1 MSWLMH
7 QADRHPLLT
16 PAEELSLAATIQRW
30 RTHAQPVPRAIE
42 RAGLRA
48 RARFAAANIRLV
60 YHVFRAYSSM
70 ARGYEDD
77 AIQAGMMGLLRA
89 IDKFDPKKGYK
100 FSTYAFWWVRQGIQ
114 RFTRSEMLAIRL
126 PHEHATKRKQLLA
139 AEARLAE
146 ELGRVPTDA
155 ELASA
160 LGWYQHLVDPIR
172 RPPTCTHSIDYQLTS
187 DGNDLFLCDVLTD
200 GLPDDVSIDQVV
212 EAMELLP
219 VVQRQ
224 ILRAIYLDLESPSR
238 RQLAERLGIDR
249 NRITDL
255 ERQAIRT
262 LQHLLTSPPDSPGDS
277 QPVQRRRH
285 RRTID
290 RQAIEHRAA
299 QPC

>member
-1 MSWLMH
+1 M
-7 QADRHPLLT
+7 
-16 PAEELSLAATIQRW
+16 
-30 RTHAQPVPRAIE
+30 
-42 RAGLRA
+42 
-48 RARFAAANIRLV
+48 
-60 YHVFRAYSSM
+60 
-70 ARGYEDD
+70 
-77 AIQAGMMGLLRA
+77 
-89 IDKFDPKKGYK
+89 
-100 FSTYAFWWVRQGIQ
+100 
-114 RFTRSEMLAIRL
+114 
-126 PHEHATKRKQLLA
+126 
-139 AEARLAE
+139 
-146 ELGRVPTDA
+146 
-155 ELASA
+155 
-160 LGWYQHLVDPIR
+160 VDLIR
-172 RPPTCTHSIDYQLTS
+172 RPPTCTYSIDYQLTS

-262 LQHLLTSPPDSPGDS
+262 LQHLLTSPPDSPRDS